1 MKIAAEL
8 CLIGLA
14 VSATDDVSAD
24 NSADNQVEGS
34 AGMFHNYPSTYSK
47 QFFTGRKRSF
57 SKCLGKTYDALRT
70 IHF

>member
-34 AGMFHNYPSTYSK
+34 AGMFHNYPST
-47 QFFTGRKRSF
+47 
-57 SKCLGKTYDALRT
+57 
-70 IHF
+70 